1 MLLFVAS
8 IATKQIIAPARN
20 ALVGG
25 PSKVYETSRAQITRP
40 VYALL
45 ERATESSD
53 IRMESERA
61 SDVCSRL
68 TPAPMAT
75 VILHQLG

>member
-1 MLLFVAS
+1 MLLFVVS

-20 ALVGG
+20 ALVGRS
-25 PSKVYETSRAQITRP
+25 SKVYETSRALITRP
-40 VYALL
+40 VHALV

-61 SDVCSRL
+61 PDVGSRM

-75 VILHQLG
+75 VILNQPG

>member
-1 MLLFVAS
+1 MLLFVES

-25 PSKVYETSRAQITRP
+25 PSKVYETFRAQITRP
-40 VYALL
+40 VHALV
-45 ERATESSD
+45 ERATEGSD
-53 IRMESERA
+53 IRMQSERA
-61 SDVCSRL
+61 PDVGSRL

-75 VILHQLG
+75 VILNQPG